1 MRNHLN
7 LNRSIENRIF
17 SALLIIGI
25 VPLAISFIFNNF
37 IISNSLFK
45 LEKKNI
51 LVLEDR
57 GKNILDSKLNELRM
71 ITKDYSIWDDAYEKI
86 YSKDYNWFK
95 KNYSGWIPENFNVD
109 LSVVINSDKEVID
122 EFGLKNNDISQL
134 LEVEGIS
141 NILRGQYNQE
151 NDSINKGMFMYS
163 GHPYLFYASPV
174 LKSYY
179 KGEPRGVLIV
189 AKKISP
195 KFIGEIERRLNE
207 KVFISFA
214 NIIIHNFETP
224 GNIAEYIKTTH
235 SNNSSNNLRF
245 INNEL
250 VDSISLGNI
259 ENGPEANLTIIMKRD
274 IFMDTKRALYIGSNS
289 ILLLSLIA
297 IVIASLLLK
306 KNTTLPIKNFE
317 NQIYKMN
324 QNNVVSYVE
333 SDGPIEVK
341 NLAEAFNKM
350 VNKINEQSIE
360 NQNLRAEL
368 EYDRLRSEFLTNVSH
383 EFKTPLNVILGA
395 VQLIELLLKKDSKN
409 SLSKNIG
416 KHVLVMRQNCY
427 RLLRLI
433 NNLID
438 LTKLKANAY
447 KIHLGNYNIV
457 SLIED
462 ITLSVAEYTESK
474 GIYVGFDTDTEE
486 KIMSCDP
493 DQIERII
500 LNLLSNSI
508 KFSKPGGEIWVSVHD
523 KQDSVL
529 ISIRDNG
536 LGIPEDQ
543 LEAIFE
549 RFNQVDMSLTRNH
562 EGSGIGLSLVK
573 SLVEMHKGIISVESE
588 YGKGSEF
595 IIELPVTIISETALA
610 NDKNIFEDQNKV
622 ERIKIEFS
630 DIYSNC

>member
-7 LNRSIENRIF
+7 LNRSIENRILF
-17 SALLIIGI
+17 ALVIIGI
-25 VPLAISFIFNNF
+25 VPLAISLIFNNF
-37 IISNSLFK
+37 IISSSLLK

-57 GKNILDSKLNELRM
+57 TKNIIDSRINELGMFTR
-71 ITKDYSIWDDAYEKI
+71 DYSIWDDAYEKI
-86 YSKDYNWFK
+86 YSRDYEWFK
-95 KNYSGWIPENFNVD
+95 KNYSGWIPGNFNVD
-109 LSVVINSDKEVID
+109 LSVVINKDKEVID
-122 EFGLKNNDISQL
+122 EFGMKNDDISQL

-141 NILRGQYNQE
+141 NILKGLYDRK
-151 NDSINKGMFMYS
+151 NDSTNKGMLMYS
-163 GHPYLFYASPV
+163 GEPYLFYASPI
-174 LKSYY
+174 LKNYY
-179 KGEPRGVLIV
+179 EGEPRGVLIV

-195 KFIGEIERRLNE
+195 QFIGEIERRLNE
-207 KVFISFA
+207 KLFISFG
-214 NIIIHNFETP
+214 NTIVHDFEMHNS
-224 GNIAEYIKTTH
+224 IAEYTKTTN

-250 VDSISLGNI
+250 MDSVSLGRI
-259 ENGPEANLTIIMKRD
+259 ENGPEAYLTIIMNRD
-274 IFMDTKRALYIGSNS
+274 IFMETKRALYIGSNS
-289 ILLLSLIA
+289 IILLSLIG
-297 IVIASLLLK
+297 ILIASLFLR
-306 KNTTLPIKNFE
+306 KNTTLPIKKFE

-324 QNNVVSYVE
+324 QNNVISYVE

-341 NLAEAFNKM
+341 NLADAFNRM

-360 NQNLRAEL
+360 NQNLRSEL

-395 VQLIELLLKKDSKN
+395 VQLIELLLKQDSKN

-438 LTKLKANAY
+438 LTKLQSNAY

-508 KFSKPGGEIWVSVHD
+508 KFSKPGGEVWVSVHD
-523 KQDSVL
+523 KEDSVL
-529 ISIRDNG
+529 ISIKDTG

-549 RFNQVDMSLTRNH
+549 RFKQVDMSLTRNH

-573 SLVEMHKGIISVESE
+573 SLVEMHKGTINVEST

-595 IIELPVTIISETALA
+595 LIELPVTMLSETAAA
-610 NDKNIFEDQNKV
+610 NEKNIFEDQNKV
-622 ERIKIEFS
+622 ERINIEFS